1 MAMCLLPHLVLQLIY
16 IDIYIYIYIGGSY
29 KGRRPSLQD
38 TLNMVDV
45 DNRTIRKKDAV
56 YNGP

>member
-1 MAMCLLPHLVLQLIY
+1 MCLLPHLVLQLIY
-16 IDIYIYIYIGGSY
+16 IDIYIYIYIVGSY
-29 KGRRPSLQD
+29 KGRRPSVQD